1 MALIITS
8 AEIAAATGQSFTD
21 GDVQIAQDLVELFA
35 GADLNT
41 ALPEDRFSALDLRRL
56 RFAVQWQ
63 AVYLAAHPDLLSRET
78 IKRAAAN
85 GASIEY
91 DGDNILAP
99 LARRFLNGCT
109 FLAGSGSFA
118 IHTLRPAL
126 AVVREQPDP
135 WVRMG

>member
-1 MALIITS
+1 MALIITPE
-8 AEIAAATGQSFTD
+8 EIAAATNLSTTD
-21 GDVQIAQDLVELFA
+21 QDVQIAQDLIELFA
-35 GADLNT
+35 GIDLNT
-41 ALPEDRFSALDLRRL
+41 ELPEDRFTALDLRRL

-63 AVYLAAHPDLLSRET
+63 TLYLAAHPDLMTRET

-109 FLAGSGSFA
+109 FLAGGGDFA
-118 IHTLRPAL
+118 IHTLRPSL
-126 AVVREQPDP
+126 AVARTEPDP

>member
-1 MALIITS
+1 MALIITPE
-8 AEIAAATGQSFTD
+8 EIAAATSTAVVD
-21 GDVQIAQDLVELFA
+21 NDVQIAQDLIELFA
-35 GADLNT
+35 GIDLST
-41 ALPEDRFSALDLRRL
+41 PLPEDRFTILDLRRL

-63 AVYLAAHPDLLSRET
+63 TLYLVAHPDLLTRET
-78 IKRAAAN
+78 VKRAAAN

-109 FLAGSGSFA
+109 FLAGSGDFS

-126 AVVREQPDP
+126 AVVRERPDP